1 MDDDKLSTAS
11 GGTTPD
17 DVDPDGSLLRSM
29 LARQAVMDS
38 PHRDTT
44 AGRDASP
51 RTPAR
56 DYGGH
61 IAARSRVAS
70 VRSGGSS
77 ATESEDMG
85 TPWAVDGD
93 PDELEDAITAA
104 RVQQAERERIA
115 QSAFARVGGR
125 SKRRTTPGKLAL
137 GGLGETSLA
146 ANSLDESLLLKA
158 THELVVKELY
168 PSVEKDLYSPN
179 YWTHWNTEAV
189 ASKGAAAQARE
200 TLQRKEQ
207 VRKEESR
214 RGMKGVKLAVQWQL
228 DHPFRQ
234 SNKFG
239 KGPGPSAF
247 LDSDTPKCYVPEKDF
262 LSEFRMPLQKPPL
275 PSGTCVVT
283 AMAWSGLRS
292 TFCGTQVASSA
303 RQGVP
308 NWTASRT
315 STTTKTWGQACIRS
329 RVRWASNP

>member
-1 MDDDKLSTAS
+1 MPAAS
-11 GGTTPD
+11 LF
-17 DVDPDGSLLRSM
+17 V
-29 LARQAVMDS
+29 V
-38 PHRDTT
+38 
-44 AGRDASP
+44 
-51 RTPAR
+51 
-56 DYGGH
+56 
-61 IAARSRVAS
+61 
-70 VRSGGSS
+70 S
-77 ATESEDMG
+77 AE
-85 TPWAVDGD
+85 V
-93 PDELEDAITAA
+93 
-104 RVQQAERERIA
+104 
-115 QSAFARVGGR
+115 
-125 SKRRTTPGKLAL
+125 
-137 GGLGETSLA
+137 
-146 ANSLDESLLLKA
+146 NSQ
-158 THELVVKELY
+158 LVVKELY

-179 YWTHWNTEAV
+179 YWTHWNTEDV

-228 DHPFRQ
+228 DHPFRH

-329 RVRWASNP
+329 RVRLASNP